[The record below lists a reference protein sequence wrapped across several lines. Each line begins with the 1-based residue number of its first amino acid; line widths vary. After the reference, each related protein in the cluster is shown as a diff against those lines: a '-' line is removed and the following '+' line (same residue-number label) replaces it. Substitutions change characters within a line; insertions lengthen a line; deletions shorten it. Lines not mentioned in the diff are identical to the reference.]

1 MDKISIDEMLVKL
14 LEEDDDD
21 LLFLNHN
28 LISKYGLEAAALIA
42 VLMDRLA
49 VYRKNNNILE
59 SKGFPITDV
68 ELAVYSGIKF
78 NRISEI
84 KDLCIEKKLFT
95 VRKNI
100 ETKEIY
106 YKLNEKK
113 ISKIILDKKE
123 KIKVPPFKKNL

>member
-1 MDKISIDEMLVKL
+1 MDKISIDETLVKL

-59 SKGFPITDV
+59 SKGFSITDV

-100 ETKEIY
+100 ETKELY